1 MNNLL
6 FPVRKKK
13 NTPFIISFT
22 FTPIPICCV
31 ERRSRCF
38 RVKFGLCPNS
48 ALQCKQYS
56 PSVFGGRPF
65 SSQWEQLSRVD
76 SRLMVKTWG
85 GQRKGNWQRG
95 TDIPFRQWGG
105 PSWLQEPQ
113 QRGGERKT
121 LLPLYW
127 HRNSPKHLCTVLK
140 TQGRFFFPICLSL
153 LSYFLLLLI
162 SGYAHWKGQ
171 VLTAEELNVL
181 YEGIKLNKVNHY
193 DYILTGESELCNL
206 PQPWVCGIAAAA
218 AENICWIV
226 CWCAHWIREQNNQPS
241 MSRQGRHI
249 KTSFLIQRERWGQVK
264 QYNTIYMDALF
275 NATFFPYLYILLS
288 TLQIETY

>member
-85 GQRKGNWQRG
+85 GQRKGNWQWG

-113 QRGGERKT
+113 QRGGEWKT

-127 HRNSPKHLCTVLK
+127 HRNSPKHLFTVLK
-140 TQGRFFFPICLSL
+140 TQGRFFFSHLFVITILFSPFINLRLRPLEGPSADCRR
-153 LSYFLLLLI
+153 
-162 SGYAHWKGQ
+162 
-171 VLTAEELNVL
+171 AE
-181 YEGIKLNKVNHY
+181 
-193 DYILTGESELCNL
+193 
-206 PQPWVCGIAAAA
+206 
-218 AENICWIV
+218 
-226 CWCAHWIREQNNQPS
+226 R
-241 MSRQGRHI
+241 
-249 KTSFLIQRERWGQVK
+249 
-264 QYNTIYMDALF
+264 ALRGH
-275 NATFFPYLYILLS
+275 
-288 TLQIETY
+288 

>member
-22 FTPIPICCV
+22 FNPIPICCV
-31 ERRSRCF
+31 ARRSRCF
-38 RVKFGLCPNS
+38 RVKLGLCLNS
-48 ALQCKQYS
+48 ARQCKQYS

-76 SRLMVKTWG
+76 SRLMVKTLG
-85 GQRKGNWQRG
+85 GTEKGKLAARHRHPIQAVRRPLLAPG
-95 TDIPFRQWGG
+95 TSAEGRRVKNTAASLLTPK
-105 PSWLQEPQ
+105 LPQ
-113 QRGGERKT
+113 APVYCFKNPG
-121 LLPLYW
+121 
-127 HRNSPKHLCTVLK
+127 S
-140 TQGRFFFPICLSL
+140 FFFSPSVCH
-153 LSYFLLLLI
+153 YYPI

-218 AENICWIV
+218 AENRC
-226 CWCAHWIREQNNQPS
+226 
-241 MSRQGRHI
+241 
-249 KTSFLIQRERWGQVK
+249 
-264 QYNTIYMDALF
+264 
-275 NATFFPYLYILLS
+275 
-288 TLQIETY
+288 

>member
-31 ERRSRCF
+31 ERRPRCF

-48 ALQCKQYS
+48 TLQCKQYS

-65 SSQWEQLSRVD
+65 SSQWEQLSRVY

-113 QRGGERKT
+113 QRGGEWKT

-140 TQGRFFFPICLSL
+140 TQGRFFFPHLFVITILFSPFINLRLRPLEGPSADCRR
-153 LSYFLLLLI
+153 
-162 SGYAHWKGQ
+162 
-171 VLTAEELNVL
+171 AE
-181 YEGIKLNKVNHY
+181 
-193 DYILTGESELCNL
+193 
-206 PQPWVCGIAAAA
+206 
-218 AENICWIV
+218 
-226 CWCAHWIREQNNQPS
+226 R
-241 MSRQGRHI
+241 
-249 KTSFLIQRERWGQVK
+249 
-264 QYNTIYMDALF
+264 ALRGH
-275 NATFFPYLYILLS
+275 
-288 TLQIETY
+288 

>member
-1 MNNLL
+1 MGGTEKGKLAARHRHPIQAVRRPLL
-6 FPVRKKK
+6 APGTSAEGRRVK
-13 NTPFIISFT
+13 NTAASLLTPKLPQAPVYCFKNQGSF
-22 FTPIPICCV
+22 FP
-31 ERRSRCF
+31 
-38 RVKFGLCPNS
+38 
-48 ALQCKQYS
+48 
-56 PSVFGGRPF
+56 
-65 SSQWEQLSRVD
+65 
-76 SRLMVKTWG
+76 
-85 GQRKGNWQRG
+85 
-95 TDIPFRQWGG
+95 
-105 PSWLQEPQ
+105 
-113 QRGGERKT
+113 
-121 LLPLYW
+121 
-127 HRNSPKHLCTVLK
+127 
-140 TQGRFFFPICLSL
+140 PICLSL

-226 CWCAHWIREQNNQPS
+226 SWCAHWIREQNNQPL

-288 TLQIETY
+288 ILQIETY